1 MILCLITLLFLL
13 YLPTQH
19 AMLMYQQNRYR
30 NDRYHVWLKDT
41 IHTSYQ
47 TILSIMGILMINY
60 LLFLLPAGQIP
71 QYFFITLLLI
81 FIYVSYKQ
89 VQLHP
94 YRKPLQYTGRVKRL
108 YAVLYGIYF
117 LLLLIILH
125 CTTIWFWIFMTPFI
139 YIMPWVLIM
148 LAGIVV
154 LPIEQGIQRMYMNDA
169 KAMLHGI
176 QGLQC
181 IGITGSYGKTSVK
194 HILYEMVKQDWL
206 TLMTPKSYNNRMG
219 ITLTIRQMLKPIH
232 ELFLCEMGADHI
244 HEISELMSFVQP
256 KIGVVTAIGPQH
268 LQTFKTMEAIIQ
280 EKMQMI
286 EKLSPDGI
294 GFLNMDNPYITSWQ
308 IKNSCTIIWFGS
320 HMNADYRI
328 RNIRYTKEGTS
339 FDIVHLQKRHEIH
352 TKLLGEHN
360 VLNIT
365 CAIAIAHTLG
375 ISWEKLVDV
384 CHRLPYVEHRLQK
397 IESESYTILD
407 DAYNANPQGARYAL
421 DVLRQMTSKR
431 FLVTPGFIDL
441 GERQSIENYK
451 LGRNIIGC
459 ADEVILVGKVQT
471 QQIAKGL
478 LEAGFPPEHLYVVAT
493 IHDAFQILQEKA
505 GQEDVVLIEND
516 LPDAFNH

>member
-1 MILCLITLLFLL
+1 MIVSILL
-13 YLPTQH
+13 
-19 AMLMYQQNRYR
+19 
-30 NDRYHVWLKDT
+30 
-41 IHTSYQ
+41 
-47 TILSIMGILMINY
+47 ILMINY
-60 LLFLLPAGQIP
+60 ILFLLPAGQMP

-89 VQLHP
+89 LELHP
-94 YRKPLQYTGRVKRL
+94 YRKPLIYTGRVKRL
-108 YAVLYGIYF
+108 FFILYGIYF

-125 CTTIWFWIFMTPFI
+125 YTTIWFWIFMTPFL
-139 YIMPWVLIM
+139 YFMPWLLIILSGM
-148 LAGIVV
+148 LV

-169 KAMLHGI
+169 KTRLQQMHGLRI
-176 QGLQC
+176 

-194 HILYEMVKQDWL
+194 HILNEMVKQDWL

-219 ITLTIRQMLKPIH
+219 ITLTIRQHLKPIH

-256 KIGVVTAIGPQH
+256 QIGIVTAIGPQH
-268 LQTFKTMEAIIQ
+268 LQTFRTMEVLIH

-286 EKLSPDGI
+286 EKLPRNGI
-294 GFLNMDNPYITSWQ
+294 GFLNMDNPYITAYH
-308 IKNSCTIIWFGS
+308 IENKCAIIWFGN

-328 RNIRYTKEGTS
+328 SNVRYSKDGTI
-339 FDIVHLQKRHEIH
+339 FDLIHLQQRHEIR

-365 CAIAIAHTLG
+365 CAIAVAHTLG
-375 ISWEKLVDV
+375 ISWEKNIEV
-384 CHRLPYVEHRLQK
+384 CKHLPYVEHRLEKVDTQ
-397 IESESYTILD
+397 SYTILD

-421 DVLRQMTSKR
+421 DVLRQMNHTR

-441 GERQSIENYK
+441 GERQNIENYQ
-451 LGRNIIGC
+451 LGRNIVGC
-459 ADEVILVGKVQT
+459 ADEVILVGKMQT

-478 LEAGFPPEHLYVVAT
+478 KEAGFMLEHLHIVST
-493 IHDAFQILQEKA
+493 IEQAFQILNEKA
-505 GQEDVVLIEND
+505 TQQDVVLIEND